1 MKMSEPS
8 YSLPVPVDVTTQ
20 RDPHPHH
27 RYHRNHRNH
36 RNHHRLRSS
45 SLRVGR
51 LFAAHRRSPCVI
63 GRLPSSILADQ
74 IHTIRCDASG
84 YIHAYRRRRR
94 RSSVI
99 PLLSPP
105 CCAPF
110 PLETGV
116 GTTTDGRIDSP
127 LIFGERR
134 RRGRRRKIG
143 TTRAARCFH
152 TCLLTTLPSSSETC
166 TAPLLPGFPAPPP
179 ASARSSS

>member
-36 RNHHRLRSS
+36 RNHHHRLRSS

-127 LIFGERR
+127 LIFGEEEEEEEEE
-134 RRGRRRKIG
+134 K
-143 TTRAARCFH
+143 
-152 TCLLTTLPSSSETC
+152 
-166 TAPLLPGFPAPPP
+166 
-179 ASARSSS
+179 

>member
-63 GRLPSSILADQ
+63 GLPSSILADQ

-127 LIFGERR
+127 LIFGEEEEEEEEE
-134 RRGRRRKIG
+134 K
-143 TTRAARCFH
+143 
-152 TCLLTTLPSSSETC
+152 
-166 TAPLLPGFPAPPP
+166 
-179 ASARSSS
+179 